1 MDSLTIASKKQG
13 ILDKNERQ
21 VQARVRIHT
30 GRKEY
35 NLRLKKSDMELKF
48 NHLKTNNLS
57 SVF

>member
-1 MDSLTIASKKQG
+1 MDSLTIASKKQV

-35 NLRLKKSDMELKF
+35 NLRLKKSDMEL
-48 NHLKTNNLS
+48 NSIT
-57 SVF
+57 